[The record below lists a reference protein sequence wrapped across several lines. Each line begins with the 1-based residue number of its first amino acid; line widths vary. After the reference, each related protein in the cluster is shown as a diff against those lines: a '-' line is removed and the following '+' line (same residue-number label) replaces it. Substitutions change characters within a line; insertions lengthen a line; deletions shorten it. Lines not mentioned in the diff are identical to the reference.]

1 MKSKKVDLLTIAHF
15 IQWFIIGI
23 IFPKRYVLA
32 FILGIIWELFEIFIV
47 ENKTMYNFVKN
58 NWFISENYWNET
70 MTNKGIDIV
79 TNMLGYIIGSNIIGK

>member
-1 MKSKKVDLLTIAHF
+1 MKSKNVDLLTIVHF
-15 IQWFIIGI
+15 VQWFIIGI

-32 FILGIIWELFEIFIV
+32 FILGIIWEIFEIFIV

-70 MTNKGIDIV
+70 MTNKGIDLV
-79 TNMLGYIIGSNIIGK
+79 MNMLGYIIGSNIK